1 MNPSREYLCACG
13 QTWTS
18 RSLSATARH
27 RCADGIRRTGH
38 LAAGQPASEPAD
50 APNSEPENGRPE
62 MAPENRPPIDP
73 SNRDAPKTG
82 HLAGQLAIPGDVEL
96 ATGPATP
103 SDAPRKLASVTAQPT
118 SKPKSKPKQGWPK
131 RTLTAKASAVHT
143 ADIALAAR
151 AVAGQVTLTVERE
164 AELIARLWANSIDT
178 RYDALTAS
186 CPAWLN
192 VLTTT
197 ALTIGLTV
205 FRKAPE
211 LRRVIKLPKKPAP
224 VDPSLGVRT

>member
-18 RSLSATARH
+18 RSLLDTARH
-27 RCADGIRRTGH
+27 RCADGVRRTGH
-38 LAAGQPASEPAD
+38 LAAGQPASEPAPVDMGATDGTDKKAVQIDRAQERGPPPPSVENSQMDVPSGTD
-50 APNSEPENGRPE
+50 ATYTLDVEPSP
-62 MAPENRPPIDP
+62 
-73 SNRDAPKTG
+73 
-82 HLAGQLAIPGDVEL
+82 IPG
-96 ATGPATP
+96 TISPRP
-103 SDAPRKLASVTAQPT
+103 SKPT
-118 SKPKSKPKQGWPK
+118 SKPTQGWPK
-131 RTLTAKASAVHT
+131 RTLSAKASAGHT

-151 AVAGQVTLTVERE
+151 AVAGQVSLSEERE

-178 RYDALTAS
+178 RYDALTAT

-197 ALTIGLTV
+197 TLTIGLTV